1 MTIYNRIKKFNLK
14 QFIEEIDI
22 RKLFKL
28 FPFAFMLHELEEWNI
43 LPWHRQFQSNIPSDV
58 TSLDLRTIFLFLIFL
73 FFAYTLISL
82 IPKNKKINS
91 YLLLPVITFISYN
104 GLVHLYWSFY
114 FRTYAPGVIFGFF
127 IGVPFA
133 ILIIYK
139 IIKENLVN
147 KWFTLILIILAIFLF
162 IQAVMLGDKIE
173 DGLVNAML
181 FSKKLAAWLWFR

>member
-1 MTIYNRIKKFNLK
+1 MTIFSRIRSNNSK
-14 QFIEEIDI
+14 QFIESIDI

-28 FPFAFMLHELEEWNI
+28 FPYIFMLHELEEWNI
-43 LPWHRQFQSNIPSDV
+43 LPWHRKFQSNIPSDV
-58 TSLDLRTIFLFLIFL
+58 TSLDLRTILLFLILL
-73 FFAYTLISL
+73 FFGYTYICL

-91 YLLLPVITFISYN
+91 YLLLPIIIFIAYN
-104 GLVHLYWSFY
+104 GLVHLYWSFF

-139 IIKENLVN
+139 ILKEKLVN
-147 KWFTLILIILAIFLF
+147 KWYPLIFIILAIFLF
-162 IQAVMLGDKIE
+162 MQTVMLGDKIE

-181 FSKKLAAWLWFR
+181 FSKKLAAWIWFQ